1 MMELFYFLIRTKY
14 QQTTLKCS
22 ENFTCNYST
31 ITSPVENSQ
40 PSNLHFRVEEIFTLK
55 SITLYVWHILEHRKS
70 IYLREMRNSGMI
82 LAKKLLKS
90 PHFIP
95 FYLPVLHLPILNPTF
110 QVVKFQSHVTAWH
123 TALLTLLILKV
134 HNKWFLM
141 WKRKHINF
149 FFNFYGHIDTYWS

>member
-1 MMELFYFLIRTKY
+1 MMEFFYFLIRTKY
-14 QQTTLKCS
+14 QQTSLKCS

-95 FYLPVLHLPILNPTF
+95 FYLPVLHLPILNPSGGKISITCNGMTYSIAYS
-110 QVVKFQSHVTAWH
+110 V
-123 TALLTLLILKV
+123 ILV

>member
-1 MMELFYFLIRTKY
+1 MKYFSFLIKLRDEHAECKSLSCLLSLEKEKKGVKILQMMEIFYFLIRTKY
-14 QQTTLKCS
+14 QQTSLKCS
-22 ENFTCNYST
+22 ENFTCNYSK

-82 LAKKLLKS
+82 LAKKLLKF
-90 PHFIP
+90 PHFIT

-110 QVVKFQSHVTAWH
+110 QVVKFNH
-123 TALLTLLILKV
+123 
-134 HNKWFLM
+134 M
-141 WKRKHINF
+141 
-149 FFNFYGHIDTYWS
+149 